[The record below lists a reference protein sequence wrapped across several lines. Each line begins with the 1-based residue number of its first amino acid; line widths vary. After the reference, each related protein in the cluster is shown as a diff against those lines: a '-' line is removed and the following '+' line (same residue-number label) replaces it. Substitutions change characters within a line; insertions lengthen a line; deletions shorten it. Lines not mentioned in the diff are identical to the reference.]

1 MKADIGLIGLAVM
14 GENLALNMESKGFTV
29 AVYNRSAPGEEGVVD
44 RFVNGRGKGK
54 HFIGTHSIE
63 QLVDSV
69 KSPHIIMM
77 MVKAGRPVDELI
89 SQLLPF
95 LSPGDVIIDGG
106 NSDFHDTERRVK
118 ELEGKG
124 IYFVGTGISGGEE
137 GALHGPS
144 VMPGGSVE
152 AWPLV
157 KDILQGI
164 SAKLDDGSPCCEW
177 IGAGG
182 AGHFVKMV
190 HNGIEYG
197 DMQLI
202 SEAYSLLKNRKGLD
216 NDAMAVVFD
225 ERNGGELDSFL
236 IEITANILRF
246 RDEDG
251 KPLLDKIL
259 DVAGQK
265 GTGKWSAIAAM
276 DENDPLTLITEAVY
290 ARLLSA
296 LYPERVKAASLYSG
310 KLKVESGKLS
320 DNAQLSTSNTQ
331 LSTFNFQLSIED
343 VRQALYAAK
352 LVSYAQGFSLLRR
365 ASEHYGWDLDYG
377 TIARIWRKGCIIRS
391 VFLQKI
397 TDAYRKNPGLENL
410 LFDDFFHSKIQACLP
425 AWRRIVAE
433 GALSGVALPAMSSA
447 LSYFDGLRTLHS
459 AANMIQA
466 QRDYFGA
473 HTYERTDRERGH
485 FFHTNWTREG
495 GNTVSGTYSV

>member
-1 MKADIGLIGLAVM
+1 MKKADIGLIGLAVM

-29 AVYNRSAPGEEGVVD
+29 AVYNRNFPGEEGVVD

-54 HFIGTHSIE
+54 NFIATHSIE
-63 QLVDSV
+63 ELTEAV
-69 KSPHIIMM
+69 KRPRIIMM
-77 MVKAGRPVDELI
+77 MIKAGAPVDEMI
-89 SQLLPF
+89 EQLLPHM
-95 LSPGDVIIDGG
+95 SPGDVIIDGG

-118 ELEGKG
+118 EVEAKG
-124 IYFVGTGISGGEE
+124 LYFIGSGISGGEE

-144 VMPGGSVE
+144 VMPGGSPE
-152 AWPLV
+152 AWPIV

-164 SAKLDDGSPCCEW
+164 AAKLDDGTPCCQW
-177 IGAGG
+177 IGRGG

-216 NDAMAVVFD
+216 NDEMSVVF
-225 ERNGGELDSFL
+225 EEWNKGELDSFL
-236 IEITANILRF
+236 IEITKNILRF

-276 DENDPLTLITEAVY
+276 DESDPLTLITEAVY

-296 LYPERVKAASLYSG
+296 LYVEREKASGLYPEP
-310 KLKVESGKLS
+310 VELGENL
-320 DNAQLSTSNTQ
+320 
-331 LSTFNFQLSIED
+331 FVEEI
-343 VRQALYAAK
+343 RQALYASK
-352 LVSYAQGFSLLRR
+352 LISYAQGFSLIRR
-365 ASEHYGWDLDYG
+365 ASEHYDWDLDYG
-377 TIARIWRKGCIIRS
+377 TIAQIWRKGCIIRS

-397 TDAYRKNPGLENL
+397 TEAYRKNPKLVNL
-410 LFDDFFHSKIQACLP
+410 LFDDFFRTKIQKALP
-425 AWRRIVAE
+425 SWRKVVAE

-447 LSYFDGLRTLHS
+447 LSYFDGLRTMYS
-459 AANMIQA
+459 AANLIQA

-473 HTYERTDRERGH
+473 HTYERTDRERGL
-485 FFHTNWTREG
+485 FFHTNWTGEG
-495 GNTVSGTYSV
+495 GNTVSGTYNA

>member
-1 MKADIGLIGLAVM
+1 MKANIGLIGLAVM

-29 AVYNRSAPGEEGVVD
+29 AVYNRSVPGEEGVVD
-44 RFVNGRGKGK
+44 RFINGRGKSK
-54 HFIGTHSIE
+54 RFIGTHSIE

-95 LSPGDVIIDGG
+95 LSSGDVIVDGG

-118 ELEGKG
+118 ELEKKG

-225 ERNGGELDSFL
+225 EWNGGELDSFL

-296 LYPERVKAASLYSG
+296 LYPERIKAASLYSG

-320 DNAQLSTSNTQ
+320 DNAQLST
-331 LSTFNFQLSIED
+331 FNFQLKTS
-343 VRQALYAAK
+343 VR
-352 LVSYAQGFSLLRR
+352 
-365 ASEHYGWDLDYG
+365 HY
-377 TIARIWRKGCIIRS
+377 TQPS
-391 VFLQKI
+391 
-397 TDAYRKNPGLENL
+397 
-410 LFDDFFHSKIQACLP
+410 
-425 AWRRIVAE
+425 
-433 GALSGVALPAMSSA
+433 
-447 LSYFDGLRTLHS
+447 
-459 AANMIQA
+459 
-466 QRDYFGA
+466 
-473 HTYERTDRERGH
+473 
-485 FFHTNWTREG
+485 
-495 GNTVSGTYSV
+495 

>member
-29 AVYNRSAPGEEGVVD
+29 AVYNRSVPGEEGVVD

-77 MVKAGRPVDELI
+77 MVKAGHPVDELI

-118 ELEGKG
+118 ELEEKG

-157 KDILQGI
+157 KEILQGI

-225 ERNGGELDSFL
+225 EWNGGELDSFL

-296 LYPERVKAASLYSG
+296 LYSERVKAARLYSG

-320 DNAQLSTSNTQ
+320 DDAQ
-331 LSTFNFQLSIED
+331 LSTFNFQLKTF
-343 VRQALYAAK
+343 VRHYTQLSWF
-352 LVSYAQGFSLLRR
+352 LMHRDSL
-365 ASEHYGWDLDYG
+365 
-377 TIARIWRKGCIIRS
+377 C
-391 VFLQKI
+391 F
-397 TDAYRKNPGLENL
+397 
-410 LFDDFFHSKIQACLP
+410 
-425 AWRRIVAE
+425 
-433 GALSGVALPAMSSA
+433 VALPSIMAGIWIMGR
-447 LSYFDGLRTLHS
+447 LP
-459 AANMIQA
+459 
-466 QRDYFGA
+466 
-473 HTYERTDRERGH
+473 
-485 FFHTNWTREG
+485 
-495 GNTVSGTYSV
+495 VSGVRDVSSVPSSCKRSQMRTGRTRTWKTCSSMTFSAVRYRMLFPPGAELSPKGR

>member
-1 MKADIGLIGLAVM
+1 MKGNSMSAEANVGVVGLAAM
-14 GENLALNMESKGFTV
+14 GGSLARNLAHHGNKV
-29 AVYNRSAPGEEGVVD
+29 AVFNRTYARTEKLMNEHGGEGE
-44 RFVNGRGKGK
+44 FYPAKTLEE
-54 HFIGTHSIE
+54 F
-63 QLVDSV
+63 VDSLV
-69 KSPHIIMM
+69 KPRTAII
-77 MVKAGRPVDELI
+77 MVKAGEPTDAMINALADLME
-89 SQLLPF
+89 
-95 LSPGDVIIDGG
+95 PGDIIVDAG
-106 NSDFHDTERRVK
+106 NAYFPDTIRREK
-118 ELEGKG
+118 EISARGLH
-124 IYFVGTGISGGEE
+124 FVGCGVSGGEE
-137 GALHGPS
+137 GALLGPS
-144 VMPGGSVE
+144 MMPGGSE
-152 AWPLV
+152 ESWKTLKPIFESIA
-157 KDILQGI
+157 
-164 SAKLDDGSPCCEW
+164 AKAEGEPCVTH
-177 IGAGG
+177 IGLNG

-202 SEAYSLLKNRKGLD
+202 SEAYSLLKKRKGLD

-225 ERNGGELDSFL
+225 EWNGGELDSFL

-296 LYPERVKAASLYSG
+296 LYPERIKAASLYSG

-320 DNAQLSTSNTQ
+320 DNAQLST
-331 LSTFNFQLSIED
+331 FNFQLSIED

-352 LVSYAQGFSLLRR
+352 LISYAQGFSLLRH

-397 TDAYRKNPGLENL
+397 TEAYRKDPDLENL
-410 LFDDFFHSKIQACLP
+410 LFDDFFHTKIQEALP

-447 LSYFDGLRTLHS
+447 LNYFDGLRTLYS

-485 FFHTNWTREG
+485 FFHTNWTGEG

>member
-1 MKADIGLIGLAVM
+1 M
-14 GENLALNMESKGFTV
+14 
-29 AVYNRSAPGEEGVVD
+29 
-44 RFVNGRGKGK
+44 
-54 HFIGTHSIE
+54 
-63 QLVDSV
+63 
-69 KSPHIIMM
+69 
-77 MVKAGRPVDELI
+77 
-89 SQLLPF
+89 
-95 LSPGDVIIDGG
+95 
-106 NSDFHDTERRVK
+106 
-118 ELEGKG
+118 
-124 IYFVGTGISGGEE
+124 
-137 GALHGPS
+137 
-144 VMPGGSVE
+144 
-152 AWPLV
+152 
-157 KDILQGI
+157 
-164 SAKLDDGSPCCEW
+164 
-177 IGAGG
+177 
-182 AGHFVKMV
+182 
-190 HNGIEYG
+190 
-197 DMQLI
+197 
-202 SEAYSLLKNRKGLD
+202 
-216 NDAMAVVFD
+216 
-225 ERNGGELDSFL
+225 DSFL

-296 LYPERVKAASLYSG
+296 LYPERIKAASLYSG

-320 DNAQLSTSNTQ
+320 DNAQLST
-331 LSTFNFQLSIED
+331 FNFQLSIED

-352 LVSYAQGFSLLRR
+352 LISYAQGFSLLRH

-397 TDAYRKNPGLENL
+397 TEAYRKDPDLENL
-410 LFDDFFHSKIQACLP
+410 LFDDFFHTKIQEALP

-447 LSYFDGLRTLHS
+447 LNYFDGLRTLYS

-485 FFHTNWTREG
+485 FFHTNWTGEG

>member
-1 MKADIGLIGLAVM
+1 MKKADIGLIGLAVM

-29 AVYNRSAPGEEGVVD
+29 AVYNRSFPGEEGVVD

-54 HFIGTHSIE
+54 NFIATHSIE
-63 QLVDSV
+63 ELVDAV
-69 KSPHIIMM
+69 KRPRIIMM
-77 MVKAGRPVDELI
+77 MIKAGAPVDEMI
-89 SQLLPF
+89 EQLLPHM
-95 LSPGDVIIDGG
+95 SPGDVIIDGG

-118 ELEGKG
+118 EVEAKG
-124 IYFVGTGISGGEE
+124 LYFIGSGISGGEE

-144 VMPGGSVE
+144 IMPGGSPE
-152 AWPLV
+152 AWLIV
-157 KDILQGI
+157 KDILQSI
-164 SAKLDDGSPCCEW
+164 AAKLDDGKPCCQW
-177 IGAGG
+177 IGEGG

-216 NDAMAVVFD
+216 NDEMSVVF
-225 ERNGGELDSFL
+225 EEWNKGELDSFL
-236 IEITANILRF
+236 IEITTNILRF

-290 ARLLSA
+290 ARMLSA
-296 LYPERVKAASLYSG
+296 LSDEREKASGLYPEPVQLGENLY
-310 KLKVESGKLS
+310 VEE
-320 DNAQLSTSNTQ
+320 
-331 LSTFNFQLSIED
+331 I
-343 VRQALYAAK
+343 RQALYAAK
-352 LVSYAQGFSLLRR
+352 LISYAQGFSLIRR
-365 ASEHYGWDLDYG
+365 ASERYGWKLDFG
-377 TIARIWRKGCIIRS
+377 TIAQIWRKGCIIRS

-397 TDAYRKNPGLENL
+397 TEAYRKNPELENL
-410 LFDDFFHSKIQACLP
+410 LFDDFFRTKIQSALP
-425 AWRRIVAE
+425 SWRKVVAE

-447 LSYFDGLRTLHS
+447 LSYFDGLRTQSS
-459 AANMIQA
+459 AANLIQA

-473 HTYERTDRERGH
+473 HTYERTDRDRGI
-485 FFHTNWTREG
+485 FFHTNWTGEG
-495 GNTVSGTYSV
+495 GNTVSGTYTV

>member
-1 MKADIGLIGLAVM
+1 MKTSNIGLIGLAVM

-29 AVYNRSAPGEEGVVD
+29 SVYNRTAPGEEGVVD
-44 RFVNGRGKGK
+44 RFMSGRGKGK
-54 HFIGTHSIE
+54 NFIGTHTIQEFVESIE
-63 QLVDSV
+63 RPR
-69 KSPHIIMM
+69 KIML
-77 MVKAGRPVDELI
+77 MVKAGAPVDELMA
-89 SQLLPF
+89 QLIPY

-118 ELEGKG
+118 EMEAHGM
-124 IYFVGTGISGGEE
+124 YFVGTGISGGEI
-137 GALHGPS
+137 GALYGPS
-144 VMPGGSVE
+144 VMPGGSPA

-157 KDILQGI
+157 KDVLQSI
-164 SAKLDDGSPCCEW
+164 AAKLEDGTPCCQW
-177 IGAGG
+177 IGPGG

-202 SEAYSLLKNRKGLD
+202 SEAYSLLKNRLDLD
-216 NDAMAVVFD
+216 NEALARIFEDW
-225 ERNGGELDSFL
+225 NTGELDSYL
-236 IEITANILRF
+236 IGITADILRF
-246 RDEDG
+246 KDEAG
-251 KPLLDKIL
+251 EGYLLDKIL
-259 DVAGQK
+259 DAAGQK

-296 LYPERVKAASLYSG
+296 LYPERIKAASLYSG

-320 DNAQLSTSNTQ
+320 DNAQLST
-331 LSTFNFQLSIED
+331 FNFQLSIED

-352 LVSYAQGFSLLRR
+352 LISYAQGFSLLRH

-397 TDAYRKNPGLENL
+397 TEAYRKDPDLENL
-410 LFDDFFHSKIQACLP
+410 LFDDFFHTKIQEALP
-425 AWRRIVAE
+425 AWRRVVAE

-447 LSYFDGLRTLHS
+447 LNYFDGLRTLYS

-485 FFHTNWTREG
+485 FFHTNWTGEG

>member
-1 MKADIGLIGLAVM
+1 MAEATANIGVIGLATM
-14 GENLALNMESKGFTV
+14 GSNLARNLAHHGNTV
-29 AVYNRSAPGEEGVVD
+29 ALFNRHYSRTEKLMNEHGTEGNFVPAETLEEFAASLK
-44 RFVNGRGKGK
+44 RPR
-54 HFIGTHSIE
+54 TA
-63 QLVDSV
+63 
-69 KSPHIIMM
+69 II
-77 MVKAGRPVDELI
+77 MVKAGAPTDATI
-89 SQLLPF
+89 AQLEEVF
-95 LSPGDVIIDGG
+95 EPGDIIVDGG
-106 NSDFHDTERRVK
+106 NSFFKDTIKREKEVRAKGFH
-118 ELEGKG
+118 
-124 IYFVGTGISGGEE
+124 FVGCGVSGGEE
-137 GALHGPS
+137 GALNGPS
-144 VMPGGSVE
+144 LMPGGTAES
-152 AWPLV
+152 WKTLGP
-157 KDILQGI
+157 ILQSI
-164 SAKLDDGSPCCEW
+164 AAKVNGEPCVTH
-177 IGAGG
+177 IGTDG

-225 ERNGGELDSFL
+225 EWNGGELDSFL

-296 LYPERVKAASLYSG
+296 LYPERIKAASLYSG

-320 DNAQLSTSNTQ
+320 DNAQLS
-331 LSTFNFQLSIED
+331 IED

-352 LVSYAQGFSLLRR
+352 LISYAQGFSLLRH

-397 TDAYRKNPGLENL
+397 TEAYRKDPDLENL
-410 LFDDFFHSKIQACLP
+410 LFDDFFHTKIQEALP
-425 AWRRIVAE
+425 AWRRVVAE

-447 LSYFDGLRTLHS
+447 LNYFDGLRTLYS

-485 FFHTNWTREG
+485 FFHTNWTGEG

>member
-1 MKADIGLIGLAVM
+1 MKKADIGLIGLAVM

-29 AVYNRSAPGEEGVVD
+29 AVYNRNFPGEEGVVD

-54 HFIGTHSIE
+54 NFIATHSIE
-63 QLVDSV
+63 ELTDAV
-69 KSPHIIMM
+69 KRPRIIMM
-77 MVKAGRPVDELI
+77 MIKAGAPVDEMI
-89 SQLLPF
+89 EQLLPHM
-95 LSPGDVIIDGG
+95 SPGDVIIDGG

-118 ELEGKG
+118 EVEAKG
-124 IYFVGTGISGGEE
+124 LYFVGSGISGGEE

-144 VMPGGSVE
+144 VMPGGSPE
-152 AWPLV
+152 AWPIV

-164 SAKLDDGSPCCEW
+164 AAKLDDGTPCCQW
-177 IGAGG
+177 IGRGG

-216 NDAMAVVFD
+216 DDEMSVVF
-225 ERNGGELDSFL
+225 EEWNKGELDSFL
-236 IEITANILRF
+236 IEITKNILRF

-276 DENDPLTLITEAVY
+276 DESDPLTLVTEAVY

-296 LYPERVKAASLYSG
+296 LYAEREKAAGLYPEP
-310 KLKVESGKLS
+310 VELGENL
-320 DNAQLSTSNTQ
+320 
-331 LSTFNFQLSIED
+331 FVEEI
-343 VRQALYAAK
+343 RQALYASK
-352 LVSYAQGFSLLRR
+352 LISYAQGFSLIRR
-365 ASEHYGWDLDYG
+365 ASEHYGWELDYG
-377 TIARIWRKGCIIRS
+377 AIAQIWRKGCIIRS

-397 TDAYRKNPGLENL
+397 TEAYRKNPKLENL
-410 LFDDFFHSKIQACLP
+410 LFDDFFRTKIQNALP
-425 AWRRIVAE
+425 SWRKTVSE

-459 AANMIQA
+459 AANLIQA

-473 HTYERTDRERGH
+473 HTYERTDRERGI
-485 FFHTNWTREG
+485 FFHTNWTGEG
-495 GNTVSGTYSV
+495 GNTVSGTYNV

>member
-1 MKADIGLIGLAVM
+1 MKTSNIGLIGLAVM

-29 AVYNRSAPGEEGVVD
+29 SVYNRTAPGEEGVVD
-44 RFVNGRGKGK
+44 RFMSGRGKGK
-54 HFIGTHSIE
+54 NFIGTHTIQEFVESIE
-63 QLVDSV
+63 RPR
-69 KSPHIIMM
+69 KIML
-77 MVKAGRPVDELI
+77 MVKAGAPVDELMA
-89 SQLLPF
+89 QLIPY

-118 ELEGKG
+118 EMEAHGM
-124 IYFVGTGISGGEE
+124 YFVGTGISGGEI
-137 GALHGPS
+137 GALYGPS
-144 VMPGGSVE
+144 VMPGGSPA

-157 KDILQGI
+157 KDVLQSI
-164 SAKLDDGSPCCEW
+164 AAKLEDGTPCCQW
-177 IGAGG
+177 IGPGG

-202 SEAYSLLKNRKGLD
+202 SEAYSLLKNRLDLD
-216 NDAMAVVFD
+216 NEALARIFEDW
-225 ERNGGELDSFL
+225 NTGELDSYL
-236 IEITANILRF
+236 IGITADILRF
-246 RDEDG
+246 KDEAG
-251 KPLLDKIL
+251 EGYLLDKIL
-259 DVAGQK
+259 DAAGQK

-296 LYPERVKAASLYSG
+296 LYPERIKAASLYSG

-320 DNAQLSTSNTQ
+320 DNAQLS
-331 LSTFNFQLSIED
+331 IED

-352 LVSYAQGFSLLRR
+352 LISYAQGFSLLRH

-397 TDAYRKNPGLENL
+397 TEAYRKDPDLENL
-410 LFDDFFHSKIQACLP
+410 LFDDFFHTKIQEALP
-425 AWRRIVAE
+425 AWRRVVAE

-447 LSYFDGLRTLHS
+447 LNYFDGLRTLYS

-485 FFHTNWTREG
+485 FFHTNWTGEG

>member
-1 MKADIGLIGLAVM
+1 M
-14 GENLALNMESKGFTV
+14 
-29 AVYNRSAPGEEGVVD
+29 
-44 RFVNGRGKGK
+44 
-54 HFIGTHSIE
+54 
-63 QLVDSV
+63 
-69 KSPHIIMM
+69 
-77 MVKAGRPVDELI
+77 
-89 SQLLPF
+89 
-95 LSPGDVIIDGG
+95 
-106 NSDFHDTERRVK
+106 
-118 ELEGKG
+118 
-124 IYFVGTGISGGEE
+124 
-137 GALHGPS
+137 
-144 VMPGGSVE
+144 E

-225 ERNGGELDSFL
+225 EWNGGELDSFL

-259 DVAGQK
+259 DIAGQK

-296 LYPERVKAASLYSG
+296 LYPERIKAARLYSG

-320 DNAQLSTSNTQ
+320 DNAQ

-352 LVSYAQGFSLLRR
+352 LISYAQGFSLLRH

-397 TDAYRKNPGLENL
+397 TEAYRKDPDLENL
-410 LFDDFFHSKIQACLP
+410 LFDDFFHTNIQEALP
-425 AWRRIVAE
+425 AWRRVVAE

-447 LSYFDGLRTLHS
+447 LNYFDGLRTLYS

-485 FFHTNWTREG
+485 FFHTNWTGEG

>member
-29 AVYNRSAPGEEGVVD
+29 AVYNRSVPGEEGVVD
-44 RFVNGRGKGK
+44 RFVSGRGKGR
-54 HFIGTHSIE
+54 HFIGTHSIG

-69 KSPHIIMM
+69 KSPHVIMM
-77 MVKAGRPVDELI
+77 MVKAGCPVDELV

-118 ELEGKG
+118 ELEEKG

-144 VMPGGSVE
+144 VMPGGSAD

-157 KDILQGI
+157 KGFLQGI
-164 SAKLDDGSPCCEW
+164 SVKLDDGSPCCEW
-177 IGAGG
+177 IGTGG

-202 SEAYSLLKNRKGLD
+202 SEAYSLLKRRKGLD

-225 ERNGGELDSFL
+225 EWNGGELDSFL
-236 IEITANILRF
+236 IEITARILRF

-296 LYPERVKAASLYSG
+296 LYPERVKAARLYNG
-310 KLKVESGKLS
+310 QLKV
-320 DNAQLSTSNTQ
+320 DNGQLEEKEN
-331 LSTFNFQLSIED
+331 FNFQLKTS
-343 VRQALYAAK
+343 VRHYTQPSWFPMHKDSLCFTGLPFIMAGSWITGQL
-352 LVSYAQGFSLLRR
+352 LVFGVKGVSSVPSSCKRSRMHTGRSRTWKTCSSMTFSVTR
-365 ASEHYGWDLDYG
+365 
-377 TIARIWRKGCIIRS
+377 
-391 VFLQKI
+391 
-397 TDAYRKNPGLENL
+397 YRL
-410 LFDDFFHSKIQACLP
+410 LFPL
-425 AWRRIVAE
+425 
-433 GALSGVALPAMSSA
+433 GAGLSPK
-447 LSYFDGLRTLHS
+447 
-459 AANMIQA
+459 
-466 QRDYFGA
+466 
-473 HTYERTDRERGH
+473 ER
-485 FFHTNWTREG
+485 
-495 GNTVSGTYSV
+495 